1 MSAALGAE
9 RRRLNNLR
17 RSLHFSQAEHGQT
30 KFDVSFRW
38 LPSGVHGTCS
48 MQALARPI
56 ERGASV
62 LYVEP

>member
-9 RRRLNNLR
+9 SRRLNNLG
-17 RSLHFSQAEHGQT
+17 RSLQRSQAEHGQT

-38 LPSGVHGTCS
+38 LLLGVHGTCS
-48 MQALARPI
+48 MQALARLI